1 MILGIDHVSLIVA
14 NTANSIEFYQK
25 ILGLES
31 LPRPDLGFPGA
42 WLSLG
47 KNQTLHLLEV
57 KNPYEQV
64 VRPEHGGRDNHFA
77 LRVQGFEKY
86 EQTLMANEIAYTK
99 SKSGRKALFF
109 KDLDGNVI
117 ELYEV

>member
-1 MILGIDHVSLIVA
+1 MILGVDHISLLIADTQKSVA
-14 NTANSIEFYQK
+14 FYQD

-47 KNQTLHLLEV
+47 AQQTLHLLELE
-57 KNPYEQV
+57 NPYDKVE
-64 VRPEHGGRDNHFA
+64 RPMHGGRDMHFA
-77 LRVQGFEKY
+77 LSVQGIEVY
-86 EQTLMANEIAYTK
+86 ERRLEARQMTFSK

-109 KDLDGNVI
+109 KDLDKNVI